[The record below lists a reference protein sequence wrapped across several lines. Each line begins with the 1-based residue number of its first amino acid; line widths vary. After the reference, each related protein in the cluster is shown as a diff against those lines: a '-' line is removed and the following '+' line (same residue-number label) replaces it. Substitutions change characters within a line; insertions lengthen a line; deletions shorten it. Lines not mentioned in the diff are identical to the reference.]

1 MVVVNFLYGLE
12 VDDSL
17 QLPLVTVCSREEKRL
32 GMHRDQSDKREKLL
46 VQQHKKKQ
54 NKKVIA
60 HSHTVMPK
68 KHSSSRL
75 TSIVGQPPVVHV
87 KQEPSLL
94 PRLDSPPSLGQEA
107 GAASGRQ
114 PQVGA
119 GGHAVTQG
127 LQVGAEVKVGGE
139 EERHLLG
146 TQAEF
151 RWGEE
156 DSESW
161 QRKAC

>member
-1 MVVVNFLYGLE
+1 
-12 VDDSL
+12 
-17 QLPLVTVCSREEKRL
+17 
-32 GMHRDQSDKREKLL
+32 
-46 VQQHKKKQ
+46 
-54 NKKVIA
+54 
-60 HSHTVMPK
+60 MPK
-68 KHSSSRL
+68 KHRSSRL

-139 EERHLLG
+139 EERQLLG
-146 TQAEF
+146 TQAAF

-161 QRKAC
+161 QRKASFIYFFYIKMKNSQQHSLMCPSQNSLIDACQ